1 MMEPRKRPEWT
12 PRLRRWVVKQAL
24 EGLTPIS
31 EIARNRCVSR
41 RSIYMLLDRYAKG
54 GFENLEPQFRGRRQA
69 SINKTFEQLV
79 FKEYLEFPK
88 GCHKMWLELITQGY
102 GVSQRQIQHIYNK
115 NNFKMNTR
123 KRPKQLKFTKYEW
136 PTPNSL
142 WHTDWTECPFT
153 GMQLIAFIDDHSR
166 FVVHAEYFNNQTT
179 ENTVLA
185 FQAAMK
191 KHGKPENILTDNGVQ
206 FHKSGAF
213 EEFCEQNSINHI
225 FGRPHHPQTNGKIER
240 WFGTYKLE
248 FQPNRWN
255 LDQYVELYNNKRL
268 HQGIG
273 YTYPAQRYLKTK
285 CAIKSV

>member
-1 MMEPRKRPEWT
+1 MKSRKKVVWT

-24 EGLTPIS
+24 AGITPIA
-31 EIARNRCVSR
+31 EIARNRGVSR
-41 RSIYMLLDRYAKG
+41 RSIYMLLDRYKEG
-54 GFENLEPQFRGRRQA
+54 GFDNLEPKPRGRKPA
-69 SINKTFEQLV
+69 PINKHFEQMV
-79 FKEYLEFPK
+79 FAKYLDFPK
-88 GCHKMWLELITQGY
+88 GSHKMWLELKTQGF

-115 NNFKMNTR
+115 NNFKMNKR
-123 KRPKQLKFTKYEW
+123 KRPSQVKFVKYEW

-166 FVVHAEYFNNQTT
+166 FIVHAEYFNNQTT

-185 FQAAMK
+185 FQAAIK

-206 FHKSGAF
+206 FHKNGAF

-248 FQPNRWN
+248 FQPKRWN
-255 LDQYVELYNNKRL
+255 LDEYVELYNTKRL

-273 YTYPAQRYLKTK
+273 YQYPISRYLKKK